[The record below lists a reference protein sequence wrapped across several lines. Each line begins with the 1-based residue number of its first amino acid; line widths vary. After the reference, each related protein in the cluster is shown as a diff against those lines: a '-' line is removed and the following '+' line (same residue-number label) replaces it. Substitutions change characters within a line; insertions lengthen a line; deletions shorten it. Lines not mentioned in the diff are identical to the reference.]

1 MSMRTFERAIEKTK
15 QSNGRGIYFY
25 TIPSGFK
32 NNNELLEYFTQRGY
46 CAKIVDGDDGK
57 GILHISW

>member
-15 QSNGRGIYFY
+15 QSNGKEIYFY
-25 TIPSGFK
+25 TIPSDFK
-32 NNNELLEYFTQRGY
+32 NNSELLEYFIQRGY
-46 CAKIVDGDDGK
+46 RARIIDSNDRT